1 MEDIMGD
8 IRSIEF
14 AVKVVFDKEV
24 YLEEFTVFIGFFE
37 Q

>member
-1 MEDIMGD
+1 MED

-14 AVKVVFDKEV
+14 AVKAVFDKEV
-24 YLEEFTVFIGFFE
+24 YLEEFTVFIGFFD